1 MALQLATVLFLLT
14 CAFSCLQRL
23 RTTLTIVAGTV
34 ATAAYPVLCLWNRW
48 FWMRMDGKDF
58 LLCLECIRAIA
69 AVPFLD
75 FRFAYKPSTLVA
87 PLGCLRHIPQQPLAN
102 GLLLLTLVA
111 LCQLAKFAGTSLLV

>member
-1 MALQLATVLFLLT
+1 M
-14 CAFSCLQRL
+14 SP
-23 RTTLTIVAGTV
+23 TLENHTHNSGRHRRP
-34 ATAAYPVLCLWNRW
+34 AAYPVLCLWNRW

-58 LLCLECIRAIA
+58 LLCLESILAIA